1 MKRAR
6 FMKDML
12 FFCIGS
18 FLYASAVTVFISGNE
33 ISPGGFTGIATAL
46 NHLTGIPSGITLFL
60 LNIPVL
66 ILGLIKFGGI
76 FIIKTAVVTVITSVC
91 LTVTD
96 IFLPVFQIDKILAA
110 VFGGMFVGLGISLI
124 MLRGGTS
131 GGVDIIAKLIN
142 KKHRHLTVGRLIL
155 IMDAFVI
162 MFAVAVYGNIE
173 SALYSVVAMFVSSR
187 VMDTLLYGADK
198 GKTLF
203 IVTQKGSEICS
214 QIGTKLRRGV
224 TVIKAQGG
232 YSRREQE
239 LLICTVRRHEVS
251 AAYAVIEEI
260 DPKAFITVNDAG
272 EIIGEGFKAFE

>member
-1 MKRAR
+1 MKKRELL
-6 FMKDML
+6 KDI
-12 FFCIGS
+12 FFFSLGGFIYS
-18 FLYASAVTVFISGNE
+18 AAVTMFISGNE
-33 ISPGGFTGIATAL
+33 ISPGGFTGISTAL
-46 NHLTGIPSGITLFL
+46 HTLTGLPSGPILMV

-66 ILGLIKFGGI
+66 IIGFLKFGGL
-76 FIIKTAVVTVITSVC
+76 FIVKTAVATVLISAS

-96 IFLPVFQIDKILAA
+96 IILPVFRVEKILAA
-110 VFGGMFVGLGISLI
+110 VFGGILAGVGISII

-142 KKHRHLTVGRLIL
+142 KKYRHMTVGRLIL
-155 IMDAFVI
+155 IMDAVVI
-162 MFAVAVYGNIE
+162 MLAVAVYGNIE

-203 IVTQKGSEICS
+203 IVTSKGSVICKA
-214 QIGTKLRRGV
+214 IGDRLKRGV

-232 YSRREQE
+232 WTGKDFE
-239 LLICTVRRHEVS
+239 LLMCTVRRHEVS
-251 AAYAVIEEI
+251 SAYSVIEEF